1 MENKII
7 TTVKAWIPQCL
18 ESADEVSEY
27 MVLKQ
32 VANYCLKNFEGSD
45 EEQHMAKEAMNVI
58 GLLYYNGSLHVKN
71 AIENEFLERMAVCE
85 SPASLRKHIAY
96 LPKDL
101 RPIYLK
107 TILEN

>member
-7 TTVKAWIPQCL
+7 STVKAWIPQCL
-18 ESADEVSEY
+18 ESKEAVTEY
-27 MVLKQ
+27 LVLKE
-32 VANYCLKNFEGSD
+32 VANYCLRNFEGSK
-45 EEQHMAKEAMNVI
+45 EEQQMAAEAMNVI

-71 AIENEFLERMAVCE
+71 AIENEFLERMATCE
-85 SPASLRKHIAY
+85 SPASLRKHISY